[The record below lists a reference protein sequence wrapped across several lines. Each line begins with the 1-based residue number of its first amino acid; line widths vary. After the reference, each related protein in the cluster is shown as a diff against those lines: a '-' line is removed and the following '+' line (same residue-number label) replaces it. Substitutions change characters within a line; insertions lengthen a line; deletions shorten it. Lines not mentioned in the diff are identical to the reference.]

1 MVHLYNISIH
11 FIRFLFWV
19 ASFFNSKAALFTQG
33 RKDIFKKIK
42 SSLLENTSQIL
53 WVHCASL
60 GEFEQ
65 ARPVI
70 EKLKS
75 EFRSYKILL
84 TFFSPS
90 GFEVRKNYDQADYIF
105 YLPWDTHKNA
115 TRFMNE
121 VKPAMAIS

>member
-1 MVHLYNISIH
+1 MLFLYNLALL
-11 FIRFLFWV
+11 FLRIGYFV
-19 ASFFNSKAALFTQG
+19 AGFFYEKAKAFRNG
-33 RKDIFKKIK
+33 RKGLFKKLHAQLGANPVPTI
-42 SSLLENTSQIL
+42 

-70 EKLKS
+70 EKFKI
-75 EFRSYKILL
+75 EFPSHKILL

-90 GFEVRKNYDQADYIF
+90 GFEIRKNYEKADNIF

-115 TRFMNE
+115 VR
-121 VKPAMAIS
+121 